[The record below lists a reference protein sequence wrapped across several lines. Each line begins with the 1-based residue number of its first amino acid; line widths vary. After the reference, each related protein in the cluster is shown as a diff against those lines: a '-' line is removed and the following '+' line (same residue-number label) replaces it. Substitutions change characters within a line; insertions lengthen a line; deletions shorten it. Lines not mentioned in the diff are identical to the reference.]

1 MEPKNNLA
9 ILTGDRLNE
18 SIFTSKCMA
27 VLPGG
32 QNKVAEITRW
42 PYYRARGGT
51 RYILAWGGAA
61 RPLIPWPCLRQISLI
76 FHTLAGRTSPLSP
89 YKGVSPPLVT
99 EVAVRWGFTV
109 LLFLLKLASLSLYK
123 VCWQMVSPIVILLWL
138 FWWWDIKMSHHK
150 KCPGFGH
157 GQVTVLGNVLLNDS
171 INK

>member
-1 MEPKNNLA
+1 METKNNLA
-9 ILTGDRLNE
+9 IWTGDRLNE
-18 SIFTSKCMA
+18 SIFTSKCLA

-89 YKGVSPPLVT
+89 YKGVFPAPPGYRGGRTVGFYCTFISFKTSELV
-99 EVAVRWGFTV
+99 A
-109 LLFLLKLASLSLYK
+109 LQIMLANGVPHCYSALTILYSNTQNYFRKFSELSIIYRQS
-123 VCWQMVSPIVILLWL
+123 CWYFVKI
-138 FWWWDIKMSHHK
+138 
-150 KCPGFGH
+150 
-157 GQVTVLGNVLLNDS
+157 
-171 INK
+171 